1 MATST
6 NKSPTENFG
15 VSTYSSIQAIS
26 SLPQPDCEAMAQL
39 FHHTVQ
45 QVNSRDYSSKQIATW
60 SAQPQSAEA
69 WHSRLAHKQSLYI
82 ARPTTDQAPIT
93 GFAELDPPETDRQAH
108 IDGFYV
114 HHQWQ
119 GQGVGTALISAL
131 ETDAKAQ
138 GISLLYVEASITAQ
152 PFFSRKGFK
161 VIREQFRTLGS
172 CQFKQFYMEKPL
184 KA

>member
-1 MATST
+1 MQIQTWHSDALADLPLATC
-6 NKSPTENFG
+6 
-15 VSTYSSIQAIS
+15 A
-26 SLPQPDCEAMAQL
+26 AMAQL
-39 FHHTVQ
+39 FHDTIH
-45 QVNSRDYSSKQIATW
+45 QVNSRDYSPEQIAAW
-60 SAQPQSAEA
+60 SPKVKLGEA
-69 WHSRLAHKQSLYI
+69 WRNRLLPKQALYI
-82 ARPTTDQAPIT
+82 ASDQASGHNQPI
-93 GFAELDPPETDRQAH
+93 GFAELDPADSNGQAH
-108 IDGFYV
+108 IDCFYV

-138 GISLLYVEASITAQ
+138 GISLFYVEASITAQ

-172 CQFKQFYMEKPL
+172 CRFKQFYMEKPL

>member
-1 MATST
+1 MQVQTYR
-6 NKSPTENFG
+6 NG
-15 VSTYSSIQAIS
+15 VSSYP
-26 SLPQPDCEAMAQL
+26 SLITCAVMAQL
-39 FHHTVQ
+39 FHNTVHIINCQ
-45 QVNSRDYSSKQIATW
+45 DYSPEQIAVW
-60 SAQPQSAEA
+60 SPQPQSAEA
-69 WHSRLAHKQSLYI
+69 WHSRLAPKQSIYI
-82 ARPTTDQAPIT
+82 ARSTHNPAPIT
-93 GFAELDPPETDRQAH
+93 GFAELDPPEFNGNGNGNAH
-108 IDGFYV
+108 IDCFYV

-152 PFFSRKGFK
+152 PFFSHKGFK